1 MAGSRR
7 RLKITFLT
15 NRPGLSGGARVIA
28 DYAAYL
34 LRQGHDVR
42 VFTQP
47 EKPRRFLRRLKARL
61 EGEPPAA
68 ARPSPFF
75 DPLGDR
81 FIRLPRA
88 GKPRGADL
96 PDADVIV
103 ATFWNTAA
111 HVADLPSSKGAK
123 AYFMQDY
130 GAAGQPID
138 DVRKTWTLGLK
149 MITISRYLQNEI
161 ESASGEKSILVLN
174 GVDPGFM
181 APGPRA
187 FRDGPP
193 TVGFLYS
200 TNAMKGSR
208 DCIAAAIRARET
220 IPDLRV
226 VSFGPKAPADA
237 AEMPSWVE
245 FRAKV
250 SEAEVRAIYRA
261 CDAWLFG
268 SIREGFGLPIL
279 EAMATATP
287 VIAAHSAAAPDL
299 LDQGG
304 GRLVPVSDPEAM
316 AAAIV
321 EICSLAPADWLAL
334 SETAFKTATRH
345 SIDAARARFED
356 ALYAIAEGRFDEAAR
371 AA

>member
-1 MAGSRR
+1 MTGDRR

-15 NRPGLSGGARVIA
+15 NRPGLSGGARVIG

-34 LRQGHDVR
+34 HRQGHEVR
-42 VFTQP
+42 VFAQP
-47 EKPRRFLRRLKARL
+47 DKPRRLLPRLKATL
-61 EGEPPAA
+61 KGEPPAA
-68 ARPSPFF
+68 PRPSPFF

-81 FIRLPRA
+81 FVRLPRS
-88 GKPRGADL
+88 GKPRDADL
-96 PDADVIV
+96 PDADVII
-103 ATFWNTAA
+103 ATFWNTAE
-111 HVADLPSSKGAK
+111 HVAALPSAKGAK

-161 ESASGEKSILVLN
+161 ECASGEKSILVLN
-174 GVDPGFM
+174 GVDPSFM
-181 APGPRA
+181 APSPRS

-208 DCIAAAIRARET
+208 DCIAAAVRARET

-226 VSFGPKAPADA
+226 LSFGPKAPADA
-237 AEMPSWVE
+237 GEMPAWVE
-245 FRAKV
+245 FRPKV
-250 SEAEVRAIYRA
+250 SEAEARTIYGA

-279 EAMATATP
+279 EAMAGRTP
-287 VIAAHSAAAPDL
+287 VIAARSAAAPDL
-299 LDQGG
+299 LRHGG
-304 GRLVPVSDPEAM
+304 GRLVPVSDPVAM
-316 AAAIV
+316 AAAII
-321 EICSLAPADWLAL
+321 ELCRLSPADWRAL
-334 SETAFKTATRH
+334 SEAAFKTASRY

-356 ALYAIAEGRFDEAAR
+356 ALYAIADGRFDEAAR

>member
-1 MAGSRR
+1 MAAGKR

-15 NRPGLSGGARVIA
+15 NRPGLSGGARVIG

-34 LRQGHDVR
+34 LRQGHDVH
-42 VFTQP
+42 VYTQP

-61 EGEPPAA
+61 KGDPPAPP
-68 ARPSPFF
+68 RPSLFF

-81 FIRLPRA
+81 YIRLPRF
-88 GKPRGADL
+88 GMPRDTDL
-96 PDADVIV
+96 PDADVVV

-111 HVADLPSSKGAK
+111 HVAALPASKGAK

-130 GAAGQPID
+130 GAAGQPLD
-138 DVRKTWTLGLK
+138 GVRKTWALGLK

-161 ESASGEKSILVLN
+161 ERASGEMSILVPN
-174 GVDPGFM
+174 GVEPSFL
-181 APGPRA
+181 APGPRV

-208 DCIAAAIRARET
+208 DCIAAVIRARET

-226 VSFGPKAPADA
+226 LSFGPKAPADA
-237 AEMPSWVE
+237 AEMPSWID

-250 SEAEVRAIYRA
+250 SEAEARTIYGA
-261 CDAWLFG
+261 CEAWLFG

-279 EAMATATP
+279 EAMAARTP
-287 VIAAHSAAAPDL
+287 VIAARSAAAPDL
-299 LDQGG
+299 LADGG
-304 GRLVPVSDPEAM
+304 GRLVPVSDPGAM

-321 EICSLAPADWLAL
+321 EICGLAPADWLAL
-334 SETAFKTATRH
+334 SEAAFRTASAY

-356 ALYAIAEGRFDEAAR
+356 ALYAIADGRFEEAAR

>member
-1 MAGSRR
+1 MVGSRR

-15 NRPGLSGGARVIA
+15 NRPGLSGGARVIG

-34 LRQGHDVR
+34 LRQGHDVH
-42 VFTQP
+42 VYAQP
-47 EKPRRFLRRLKARL
+47 ERPRRFLRRLKARL
-61 EGEPPAA
+61 KGEPPAA
-68 ARPSPFF
+68 PRPSPFF

-81 FIRLPRA
+81 FVRLPRT
-88 GKPRGADL
+88 GRPRDADL

-103 ATFWNTAA
+103 ATLWNTAA
-111 HVADLPSSKGAK
+111 QVAALPSSKGAK

-130 GAAGQPID
+130 GAAGQPIEE
-138 DVRKTWTLGLK
+138 VRKTWTLGLK
-149 MITISRYLQNEI
+149 MITISRYLQTEI
-161 ESASGEKSILVLN
+161 ERASGEKSILVLN
-174 GVDPGFM
+174 GVDQSFM
-181 APGPRA
+181 APRPRA

-200 TNAMKGSR
+200 TNAMKGSS
-208 DCIAAAIRARET
+208 DCIAAAVRARET

-226 VSFGPKAPADA
+226 LSFGPKAPPNV
-237 AEMPSWVE
+237 AEMPSWIE

-250 SEAEVRAIYRA
+250 SEAEARAVYGA

-279 EAMATATP
+279 EAMAAATP
-287 VIAAHSAAAPDL
+287 VIAARSAAAPDL
-299 LDQGG
+299 LAHGG
-304 GRLVPVSDPEAM
+304 GRLVPVSDPGAM

-321 EICSLAPADWLAL
+321 EICSLAPADWRAL
-334 SETAFKTATRH
+334 SEAAFKTATRC